1 MSLALH
7 LASSIS
13 NASFSPVDVEP
24 QPYCSWKK
32 GFLMANVAIAVAGLA
47 LSIFAAAPIAILGY
61 GLLGI
66 VSSVGLYISK
76 DVIDGKKLQELTSL
90 LAERDE
96 KIEQSQKIAA
106 DLQKALREQQVL
118 LDNADH
124 HLRDSLA
131 AVSRENEAFK
141 ARNEELEKV
150 TIHLQ
155 NENGFMKKNNDEL
168 QEKMKVISTLM
179 GDMSGQVHSL
189 VSEQL
194 ALGKQVDAFS
204 HQAGALSELSRTLD
218 GSVERFEDSFEAD
231 FSRLSKQ
238 LEALGAL
245 SKTILTSVSE
255 EKASLQKQIVNLSSI
270 GSDVA
275 EKIKALDQKMQQM
288 SEREKEFLAT
298 IAHLE
303 QTKNDL
309 LLSQKKSDELE
320 RTLSEKTKALMEIE
334 SKIVRDKAQFTEK
347 MQRVNE
353 EIYRISQEKI
363 KELNALNEQA
373 EIKRQMILELDRS
386 LAQKMASIH
395 DMPSSFV

>member
-7 LASSIS
+7 LASSVS
-13 NASFSPVDVEP
+13 NASFSPIDVEP
-24 QPYCSWKK
+24 QPYCSWQKR
-32 GFLMANVAIAVAGLA
+32 FLMANVAIAVAGFA

-61 GLLGI
+61 GLLGV
-66 VSSVGLYISK
+66 VSAVGLYISK

-155 NENGFMKKNNDEL
+155 NENRFMKKNNDEL
-168 QEKMKVISTLM
+168 QEKMEVISTLM

-204 HQAGALSELSRTLD
+204 HQATGLSELSRTLD
-218 GSVERFEDSFEAD
+218 GSVERFEESFEAD
-231 FSRLSKQ
+231 FLRLSKQ
-238 LEALGAL
+238 LEALGAV
-245 SKTILTSVSE
+245 SKTILASASE

-270 GSDVA
+270 GSEVA

-288 SEREKEFLAT
+288 SERENEFLAT

-334 SKIVRDKAQFTEK
+334 SKIVQDKAQFTEK
-347 MQRVNE
+347 MQRVHE
-353 EIYRISQEKI
+353 EISRISQEKI
-363 KELNALNEQA
+363 KELDALNEQA
-373 EIKRQMILELDRS
+373 EIKRQMILELDHH
-386 LAQKMASIH
+386 LAYKMASID